1 MGVMLRQMSQKELC
15 YWIAF
20 HKIEND
26 KDELDKKVAADK
38 EQEKK
43 DEALKNLILT
53 TWGNQ
58 TPSS

>member
-1 MGVMLRQMSQKELC
+1 MLRQMSQKELC

-53 TWGNQ
+53 TWGNR